1 MRNRTQGIDEGTAN
15 YYYDVLDLCRIV
27 NPVMT
32 DANKLEYLFRG
43 LKPSLLEKNY
53 PLRPQTF
60 QDFLADVKIHT
71 EAAVMANRRDWT
83 KALLPPLGTKEAS
96 TQVGFVRTGSRKTTS
111 SAGDNELLKLVR
123 ELREYSEQVLP
134 CNLVSHQEVDVVDGS
149 TTDKVLKKLSG
160 QINPAISDDQ
170 RIRVTLLLKDYLHC
184 FVADETAMG
193 KCVVSTHDIDTGL
206 ASAVHQPPYKL
217 TWKVREMFQVQVDTM
232 LSQGIIET
240 SDSPWSSPVVLVK
253 KKDGGGVFVSTTVG

>member
-1 MRNRTQGIDEGTAN
+1 M
-15 YYYDVLDLCRIV
+15 
-27 NPVMT
+27 
-32 DANKLEYLFRG
+32 
-43 LKPSLLEKNY
+43 EKNY

-149 TTDKVLKKLSG
+149 TTDKVLKNLSG
-160 QINPAISDDQ
+160 QICYFGRSAIQ
-170 RIRVTLLLKDYLHC
+170 VTRLFKYYLHC
-184 FVADETAMG
+184 LVADETARG

-206 ASAVHQPPYKL
+206 A
-217 TWKVREMFQVQVDTM
+217 
-232 LSQGIIET
+232 
-240 SDSPWSSPVVLVK
+240 
-253 KKDGGGVFVSTTVG
+253 